1 MKEIVILT
9 GNELRHQF
17 FRKLLA
23 SFSSIDVVHS
33 YCEVTQDINKVL
45 IGSSGNETSLR
56 EKHLNLRLQTEA
68 DFFSLFNEYIIDKS
82 NPLLIS
88 KGEVNDTNYV
98 NQIIRLNPDLI
109 IAYGC
114 SIIKSELLDVF
125 KGRFINIHLGLSP
138 YYRGSATNYWPFV
151 NNELPCIGVTFMQ
164 IDAGIDTGEIIHQQ
178 RAFMHAADNI
188 HTIGCRLIK
197 DMTYSC
203 ARIIDLY
210 PSIIPTQINEQEKIN
225 LTHRY
230 YRKKDFTENS
240 VALAYQHL
248 QNRIIEIYLE
258 NKSELD
264 KSYPLVSLF

>member
-1 MKEIVILT
+1 MKKIIILT

-45 IGSSGNETSLR
+45 IGSSENETSLR

-68 DFFSLFNEYIIDKS
+68 DFFSLFNEHIIDKS
-82 NPLLIS
+82 NPVIIT
-88 KGEVNDTNYV
+88 KGEVNDINYV
-98 NQIIRLNPDLI
+98 NQIISLNPDLI

-151 NNELPCIGVTFMQ
+151 NNELPCVGVTFMQ

-178 RAFMHAADNI
+178 RAVMHAADNI

-197 DMTYSC
+197 DMAYSC
-203 ARIIDLY
+203 ARIVELY
-210 PSIIPTQINEQEKIN
+210 PSFNTSQNEIQQKAGIP
-225 LTHRY
+225 LRY
-230 YRKKDFTENS
+230 YRKKDFTEDS
-240 VALAYQHL
+240 VKSAYD
-248 QNRIIEIYLE
+248 NIRNGMIENYLI
-258 NKSELD
+258 KKKELD
-264 KSYPLVSLF
+264 KAHPLISLF